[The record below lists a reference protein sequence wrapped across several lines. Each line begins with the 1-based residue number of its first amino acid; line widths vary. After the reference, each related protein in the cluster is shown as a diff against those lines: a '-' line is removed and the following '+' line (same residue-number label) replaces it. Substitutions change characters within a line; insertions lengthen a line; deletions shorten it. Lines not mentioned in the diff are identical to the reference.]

1 MIFRCSFLMV
11 MAALATLACVPARAD
26 DPSAREFFRRL
37 PPTIFENTPE
47 GLSDGEKDELLENG
61 KTGFWEITHETADA
75 LDMVAL
81 PFRESVVSVRLFHRG
96 PGDSLAAVGT
106 WGNPV
111 CTIELWREDR
121 DDRIVPVPTPSEPPV
136 RDFFAAGN
144 TPPKDVEPSVLICLG
159 ERGLEARIVFW
170 NASGMAHVPVDNDV
184 RYEWTQGTFEKRVT
198 PRAKE

>member
-1 MIFRCSFLMV
+1 MMLRHLSALGAIALLILFCSS
-11 MAALATLACVPARAD
+11 ARAD

-47 GLSDGEKDELLENG
+47 GLSDEEKDELLETG
-61 KTGFWEITHETADA
+61 KTAFWEITHETADA

-81 PFRESVVSVRLFHRG
+81 PFRETSVSVRLFHRG

-106 WGNPV
+106 RGNPV

-121 DDRIVPVPTPSEPPV
+121 DDRIVPVPTPSEPPA
-136 RDFFAAGN
+136 RDFFAAG
-144 TPPKDVEPSVLICLG
+144 TKLPEDVQPSVLICLG
-159 ERGLEARIVFW
+159 DGGLEARVLFW

-184 RYEWTQGTFEKRVT
+184 LYDWTRGGFEKRVT
-198 PRAKE
+198 PRTKE